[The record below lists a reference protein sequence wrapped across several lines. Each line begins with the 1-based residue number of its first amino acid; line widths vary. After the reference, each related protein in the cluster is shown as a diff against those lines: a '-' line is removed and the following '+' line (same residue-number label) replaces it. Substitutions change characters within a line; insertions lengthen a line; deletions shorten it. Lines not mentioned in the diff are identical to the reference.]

1 MSETVARCVKCQRP
15 LWTDELAA
23 GCWACRRCEETTAE
37 HLRALPALFRQAS
50 LLSALMKGSRA
61 DAGIGSSTGSAAPL
75 KIGVLSLTAKG
86 GAVTLLQDIED
97 SWRRILAWSMGETR
111 HHTDIDG
118 VTKFLTNNLRW
129 ACENYPEIGQD
140 LSTIERLRGALHSV
154 DTGERGPRR
163 FDVLCA
169 TEHCTGRM
177 NININTPAATC
188 TECGIDYDRD
198 ALMRLDSQYGANTI
212 RSAA

>member
-1 MSETVARCVKCQRP
+1 VSDTIARCVKCQRA

-37 HLRALPALFRQAS
+37 HLRALPALFQQAS
-50 LLSALMKGSRA
+50 QLSSLMKGSRA
-61 DAGIGSSTGSAAPL
+61 DTAGGTSTGSAAPL
-75 KIGVLSLTAKG
+75 NIGVLNLTAKG
-86 GAVTLLQDIED
+86 GAVTLLQAIED
-97 SWRRILAWSMGETR
+97 SWRRTLGWSMGETR

-118 VTKFLTNNLRW
+118 VTTFLTNNLRW
-129 ACENYPEIGQD
+129 ACEKYPEVGQD
-140 LSTIERLRGALHSV
+140 LGTIERLRGALHSV
-154 DTGERGPRR
+154 DTGERGLRR

-169 TEHCTGRM
+169 TDDCTGRM
-177 NININTPAATC
+177 NININTAAATC
-188 TECGIDYDRD
+188 TECGMDYDRD